1 MLGPLCVGL
10 SVFRVQSP
18 AASPD
23 GLPPDLWSL
32 MRTAICR
39 KHSDKRRRIPIADSK
54 TLKLAADT
62 PAEALRHL
70 EPGVLGFC
78 RLLDADA
85 CPLQILGA
93 KIAGH
98 ECFTRHA
105 QDVVIPLCLTPD
117 QVRCTAQALF
127 SATARA
133 GVTLLALRC
142 RVMNEDEYNTL
153 VRERGNKAQTTLRTL
168 AEHLCTACELR
179 NTFSEPMV
187 IVCDRLGGRTDYL
200 GVLEEIFAP
209 RGARV
214 SCSVQ
219 TPRIS
224 EYRVEGD
231 GPEIRIRFVVEG
243 ESGWLP
249 TALASMTAKYVREVA
264 MARFNR
270 YWSGLLPEL
279 KPTAGYRNDAWRWL
293 DDAAPVLKDQDR
305 AALIRER

>member
-1 MLGPLCVGL
+1 METSGDVPGGP
-10 SVFRVQSP
+10 
-18 AASPD
+18 
-23 GLPPDLWSL
+23 PPCLWSL

-54 TLKLAADT
+54 TLKLPADT
-62 PAEALRHL
+62 ASEALRHL

-85 CPLQILGA
+85 CPLEILGA
-93 KIAGH
+93 KIGGH

-105 QDVVIPLCLTPD
+105 GDVVIPLCLTPE

-142 RVMNEDEYNTL
+142 RVMNEDEYNAL
-153 VRERGNKAQTTLRTL
+153 VRQHSNKAHTTLRTL
-168 AEHLCTACELR
+168 TEHLGTAMELR
-179 NTFSEPMV
+179 GTRPEPMV

-200 GVLEEIFAP
+200 PVLEEIFAQQGG
-209 RGARV
+209 RARV
-214 SCSVQ
+214 ACTMQ
-219 TPRIS
+219 TPHIS
-224 EYRVEGD
+224 EYLVDDD

-249 TALASMTAKYVREVA
+249 TALASMTAKYIREIA

-270 YWSGLLPEL
+270 YWSLRLPEL

-293 DDAAPVLKDQDR
+293 EDASGVLSAEDR
-305 AALIRER
+305 MKLLRER